1 MGVQHQ
7 WLLGIVR
14 GTAAAVC
21 ALEPRSAVQ
30 AMGIESRLLSC
41 EFNPV
46 LAAVCLC
53 CQAVPCNQGATKESF
68 VEQGLLSCL
77 S

>member
-21 ALEPRSAVQ
+21 ALEPGSAVQ

-41 EFNPV
+41 ELV